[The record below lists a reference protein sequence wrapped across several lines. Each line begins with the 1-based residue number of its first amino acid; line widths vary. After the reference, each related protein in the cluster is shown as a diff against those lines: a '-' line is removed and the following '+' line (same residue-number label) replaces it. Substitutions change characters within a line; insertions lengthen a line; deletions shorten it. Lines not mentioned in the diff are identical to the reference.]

1 MKPSDEQIII
11 CLSVFLFFYQNN
23 RFCLLKNTITI
34 QNSVFFFSWNIWWYA
49 AQIKINLVKKLNHN
63 SVVMTVLS
71 CGILL
76 FSFSFLV
83 EMASEDTSHGEILS
97 RSEALRT
104 LSRSEAFLALLI
116 RFWLLTLELELPL
129 EVGKGNFDL
138 LLLVTEDS
146 DLVTGWFEAKD
157 VSWNRKLSF
166 KGWYF

>member
-1 MKPSDEQIII
+1 M
-11 CLSVFLFFYQNN
+11 
-23 RFCLLKNTITI
+23 
-34 QNSVFFFSWNIWWYA
+34 
-49 AQIKINLVKKLNHN
+49 
-63 SVVMTVLS
+63 VMTVLS

-83 EMASEDTSHGEILS
+83 EMASEDTSYGEIIL
-97 RSEALRT
+97 RSEALGT
-104 LSRSEAFLALLI
+104 LSRLEAFLALLI

-157 VSWNRKLSF
+157 VSWNWKLGF
-166 KGWYF
+166 KGWIKNAAKCIHFFGCFRHCISKDDNAIHNFGVI

>member
-1 MKPSDEQIII
+1 MDI
-11 CLSVFLFFYQNN
+11 FLYYKNA
-23 RFCLLKNTITI
+23 LKKLKKETEKTMI
-34 QNSVFFFSWNIWWYA
+34 QGWAFVIGRGQKEKKNIVKLGHFFSSFF
-49 AQIKINLVKKLNHN
+49 LLHN

-146 DLVTGWFEAKD
+146 DLVTG
-157 VSWNRKLSF
+157 
-166 KGWYF
+166 

>member
-1 MKPSDEQIII
+1 M
-11 CLSVFLFFYQNN
+11 
-23 RFCLLKNTITI
+23 
-34 QNSVFFFSWNIWWYA
+34 
-49 AQIKINLVKKLNHN
+49 
-63 SVVMTVLS
+63 VMTVLS

-166 KGWYF
+166 KGCKNMLLELWFIWLEGGKGYFRHSELWYIIAPNLS

>member
-1 MKPSDEQIII
+1 
-11 CLSVFLFFYQNN
+11 
-23 RFCLLKNTITI
+23 
-34 QNSVFFFSWNIWWYA
+34 
-49 AQIKINLVKKLNHN
+49 
-63 SVVMTVLS
+63 MTVLS

-146 DLVTGWFEAKD
+146 NLVTGWFEAKD
-157 VSWNRKLSF
+157 VSWNWKLSF
-166 KGWYF
+166 KRLIKLHLHCGMHTSFLQLWISRVACIQYLNHQTSWDHSKYFFLSLCLFLY